1 MQLLL
6 SLRLILMSKIMD
18 VKTQKPTTERI
29 LVVAAT
35 DNPLDLGNVNT
46 IKYRDIKSSQFNP
59 AAEEDS
65 TLGCVITPSR

>member
-29 LVVAAT
+29 LVLAPT
-35 DNPLDLGNVNT
+35 DDPLDLENVNT
-46 IKYRDIKSSQFNP
+46 TVSNPTTFGSISQ
-59 AAEEDS
+59 
-65 TLGCVITPSR
+65 VQY